1 MTSKDLIALMECGR
15 KYRLQA
21 LSLKG
26 QDEKNLCFYRALGM
40 LAEGVAKGNERQKL
54 SLELAD
60 YLKEAYKEEWFY
72 LDWQKE
78 KAVRKDSRYLARF
91 LESYPVG
98 QKQKA
103 VAGFPVS
110 VAASLVCNE
119 VAVETISGKA
129 DLLLQD
135 EDGMLTGVILCR
147 QFIKPYS
154 YYARK
159 EDHQVMNSVELL
171 VLMEG
176 LMQKFPG
183 RKVRVQMIRM
193 VAPEDALSNEV
204 PFEQKR
210 GKNIIE
216 FTSEDFYAVY
226 PGGVLPHLQEV
237 VKKAELADCE
247 ECLYHEMCHRANIMH
262 HKKTDNRPM
271 AGKKL
276 HLSEVQ
282 QEAASFGTGPL
293 CDCAAPGSGKTAVL
307 VERVKHLIEAGVA
320 PQKILA
326 ITFTRKAV
334 QEMTERIAMENGPVI
349 CTMHALAFRI
359 LTEQEYLIG
368 TVRLASVVDCKY
380 LLLKILNH
388 APLIA
393 GVSYDGL
400 TARRGLIDSLLKDFA
415 FLNAHGKEEFARAFP
430 KKDTEGIL
438 AVKQMYDEIFREMGY
453 LTYDEQITMATDLLK
468 RYPGVLDAVRDMFD
482 YIMVDEVQDLD
493 EAQTEFVK
501 LLVRPPQNN
510 LMIFGDADQAIY
522 GFRGGSNRFLLD
534 FLDCYPEAGRIQLSR
549 NYRSSKE
556 IVALA
561 NGLISKNQMRVPL
574 AMEAKYAMGYKPVHI
589 PGFRMPRIAELIQE
603 ICQKGYPYQDI
614 AIIARTNKELE
625 EICGMLNRRAAESG
639 IVIPFDRPKYYLR
652 QDFVFQTLLDLLEL
666 KVKGMGQDKPLYRLL
681 TAMGCEVDKENP
693 KNSIYEDHLKNRVVY
708 DFEGSEASRYY
719 LDEKDLLMRAYARI
733 YKALQ
738 KWQLPVK
745 QALEDLQAELFTE
758 SVCTEEVFIK
768 LQEIIYEKKIV
779 SYEQLYEAMVAIK
792 LFEDD
797 TRVYYKKADTNRIHL
812 LTAHDAKGKEFPVV
826 IVWNIDEFEGGGQ
839 EEDRR
844 TLYVAITRA
853 KRVLFLLES
862 YQGKSSYLR
871 ELSELIT
878 INRRERYEK

>member
-26 QDEKNLCFYRALGM
+26 QNEKNMCFYRALGM
-40 LAEGVAKGNERQKL
+40 LAEGVAKGSERRKL
-54 SLELAD
+54 SQELAD
-60 YLKEAYKEEWFY
+60 YLKESYKEEWFY
-72 LDWQKE
+72 LNWQKE
-78 KAVRKDSRYLARF
+78 NAVRKDSRYLARF
-91 LESYPVG
+91 LESNSVG

-103 VAGFPVS
+103 MAGFPVS
-110 VAASLVCNE
+110 IEVSLVCNE
-119 VAVETISGKA
+119 VTVETISGKA
-129 DLLLQD
+129 DLLLEE

-147 QFIKPYS
+147 QFMKPYS

-159 EDHQVMNSVELL
+159 GEHQVMNSVELL

-176 LMQKFPG
+176 LMQKYPG
-183 RKVRVQMIRM
+183 RKVRVRMIRM
-193 VAPEDALSNEV
+193 VTPEDALSDEV

-216 FTSEDFYAVY
+216 FTSEELYAVY
-226 PGGVLPHLQEV
+226 PKGVLPHLQEV

-247 ECLYHEMCHRANIMH
+247 KCLYQEMCHRANIMYQ
-262 HKKTDNRPM
+262 KKTDGKSM
-271 AGKKL
+271 TGKKI
-276 HLSEVQ
+276 HLTEAQ
-282 QEAASFGTGPL
+282 QEAVSFEAGPL
-293 CDCAAPGSGKTAVL
+293 CVCAAPGSGKTAVL
-307 VERVKHLIEAGVA
+307 VERMKHLIEAGVE

-334 QEMTERIAMENGPVI
+334 QEIAERIALENGPIV

-368 TVRLASVVDCKY
+368 AVRLASVVDCKY

-388 APLIA
+388 APFIA

-400 TARRGLIDSLLKDFA
+400 TVRRGLIDSLLKDFT
-415 FLNAHGKEEFARAFP
+415 FLNAHGEEDFARAFP
-430 KKDTEGIL
+430 KKDIEGIL
-438 AVKQMYDEIFREMGY
+438 AVKQMYDETFREMGY
-453 LTYDEQITMATDLLK
+453 ITYDEQITMAADLLK

-482 YIMVDEVQDLD
+482 YILVDEAQDLD

-534 FLDCYPEAGRIQLSR
+534 FLDCYPEAGRLQLSQ

-574 AMEAKYAMGYKPVHI
+574 VMEAKYAMGYKPVHI
-589 PGFRMPRIAELIQE
+589 PGFRMLRIAELIQE
-603 ICQKGYPYQDI
+603 ICQKGYLYQDI

-625 EICGMLNRRAAESG
+625 EICAVLNRRAAESG
-639 IVIPFDRPKYYLR
+639 IIIPFNRPKYYLR

-666 KVKGMGQDKPLYRLL
+666 KVKGMGQDRPLYRLL

-693 KNSIYEDHLKNRVVY
+693 KNSIYEDHLKNRDIY
-708 DFEGSEASRYY
+708 DFEGSEVSRYY
-719 LDEKDLLMRAYARI
+719 LDEKDPLTRAYARI

-738 KWQLPVK
+738 KWQLPIK
-745 QALEDLQAELFTE
+745 RALEDLQAELFTE
-758 SVCTEEVFIK
+758 SVCTEEAFVK
-768 LQEIIYEKKIV
+768 LQEMVYEKKIV
-779 SYEQLYEAMVAIK
+779 SYEQLYESMVAIK

-826 IVWNIDEFEGGGQ
+826 IVWNIDEFEGGEQ

-844 TLYVAITRA
+844 ILYVAITRA
-853 KRVLFLLES
+853 KRVLFLLEG

-871 ELSELIT
+871 ELTEFIT

>member
-15 KYRLQA
+15 KYRLQT
-21 LSLKG
+21 LCLKG

-40 LAEGVAKGNERQKL
+40 LAEGIAKGSERQKL
-54 SLELAD
+54 SQELAD
-60 YLKEAYKEEWFY
+60 YLKDVYKEEWFY

-78 KAVRKDSRYLARF
+78 KAVRKDSRYLNRF
-91 LESYPVG
+91 LESYPIE

-110 VAASLVCNE
+110 VAVSLVCNE
-119 VAVETISGKA
+119 VAVETISGRA

-147 QFIKPYS
+147 QFSKPYS
-154 YYARK
+154 YHARK

-193 VAPEDALSNEV
+193 VAPEDALNGEV
-204 PFEQKR
+204 RFEQKR

-216 FTSEDFYAVY
+216 FTSEEFFAAY
-226 PGGVLPHLQEV
+226 PKGVLSHLQEV
-237 VKKAELADCE
+237 VKKAELADCG
-247 ECLYHEMCHRANIMH
+247 ECLYQEMCHRANIMH
-262 HKKTDNRPM
+262 YKKTDNRPM

-276 HLSEVQ
+276 QLSEAQ

-293 CDCAAPGSGKTAVL
+293 CVCATPGSGKTAVL
-307 VERVKHLIEAGVA
+307 VERVKHLIEAGAA

-334 QEMTERIAMENGPVI
+334 QEMAERIALENGPVV

-368 TVRLASVVDCKY
+368 TVRLASAVDCKY

-400 TARRGLIDSLLKDFA
+400 TVRRGLIDSLLKDFA
-415 FLNAHGKEEFARAFP
+415 FLNAHGEGDFAKAFP
-430 KKDTEGIL
+430 KKDTAGIL
-438 AVKQMYDEIFREMGY
+438 AVKQMYDEAFREMGY
-453 LTYDEQITMATDLLK
+453 ITYDEQITMAADLLK
-468 RYPGVLDAVRDMFD
+468 RYPGILDAVRDMFD

-493 EAQTEFVK
+493 EPQTEFVK

-534 FLDCYPEAGRIQLSR
+534 FLDCYPEAHRLQLSQ

-561 NGLISKNQMRVPL
+561 NGLISKNQMRVSL
-574 AMEAKYAMGYKPVHI
+574 AMEAKYAMGYRPVHI
-589 PGFRMPRIAELIQE
+589 PGFHMPRIAELIQE
-603 ICQKGYPYQDI
+603 ICQKGYLYQDI

-625 EICGMLNRRAAESG
+625 EICAVLNRRAAESG
-639 IVIPFDRPKYYLR
+639 IIIPFDRPKYYLR

-681 TAMGCEVDKENP
+681 TAMGCKVDKGNP
-693 KNSIYEDHLKNRVVY
+693 QNSIYEDHLKNRGIY
-708 DFEGSEASRYY
+708 DFGGSEASRYY
-719 LDEKDLLMRAYARI
+719 LDEKDSLMSAYARI

-758 SVCTEEVFIK
+758 SVCTEEVFVK
-768 LQEIIYEKKIV
+768 LQEMVYEKKIV
-779 SYEQLYEAMVAIK
+779 SYEQLYESMVAIK

-826 IVWNIDEFEGGGQ
+826 IVWNIDEYEGGEQ

-853 KRVLFLLES
+853 KRVLFLLEG

-871 ELSELIT
+871 ELSEFIT